1 MRTPAGLEGGDL
13 ETVLYLREDSKVFT
27 TRPLCGAEVQG
38 PRKRQYGE
46 EFSSERRECWSW
58 RSSEGTLS
66 LPCREAGSGISITCI
81 LSDLMN
87 FKMLV
92 LE

>member
-1 MRTPAGLEGGDL
+1 LRTPAGLEGGDL
-13 ETVLYLREDSKVFT
+13 ETVLYLGGDPRCL
-27 TRPLCGAEVQG
+27 PLGRCVRLKVQG

-46 EFSSERRECWSW
+46 EFSSERRECWGW

-81 LSDLMN
+81 LSDLTYLN
-87 FKMLV
+87 FLF
-92 LE
+92 